1 MREIQQRKRI
11 VDAKLKVVEE
21 KRKQANEVKYMND
34 LLAKKA
40 QLYKEQDEFEI

>member
-1 MREIQQRKRI
+1 MAQNKIREIEQKKRI
-11 VDAKLKVVEE
+11 VNAKLKVVED

-40 QLYKEQDEFEI
+40 